1 MDEMITHIGHDLFL
15 DKKVLVRVQDY
26 NRLTKMV
33 KVGAMRKDRPIWD
46 AQWVSPDRL
55 STEQEIVKQEVK
67 EEVKEEVKKVKEEVK
82 KVKEEI
88 TDTDVYIKLIKMETK
103 LMKNQRF
110 IATQLPT
117 RKERKQ
123 NESK

>member
-1 MDEMITHIGHDLFL
+1 MIEHIGHDLFL

-33 KVGAMRKDRPIWD
+33 KIGAMRKDRPIWD
-46 AQWVSPDRL
+46 AQWVSQDRL
-55 STEQEIVKQEVK
+55 STEQVK
-67 EEVKEEVKKVKEEVK
+67 EEIKDIEVKK
-82 KVKEEI
+82 EI
-88 TDTDVYIKLIKMETK
+88 TDTDTFIKLIKMETK

-123 NESK
+123 DESK

>member
-46 AQWVSPDRL
+46 AQWVSQDRL
-55 STEQEIVKQEVK
+55 STEQEIK
-67 EEVKEEVKKVKEEVK
+67 EIE
-82 KVKEEI
+82 VKEEI
-88 TDTDVYIKLIKMETK
+88 TDTDTFIKLIKMETK

-123 NESK
+123 DESK

>member
-1 MDEMITHIGHDLFL
+1 MIEYIGHDLFL

-55 STEQEIVKQEVK
+55 STEQEIVKEEVKKVK
-67 EEVKEEVKKVKEEVK
+67 EEIKEEVKKVKEEV
-82 KVKEEI
+82 
-88 TDTDVYIKLIKMETK
+88 TDTNVFIKLIKMETK

>member
-1 MDEMITHIGHDLFL
+1 
-15 DKKVLVRVQDY
+15 
-26 NRLTKMV
+26 MV

-46 AQWVSPDRL
+46 AQWVSQDRL
-55 STEQEIVKQEVK
+55 STEQEIK
-67 EEVKEEVKKVKEEVK
+67 EIE
-82 KVKEEI
+82 VKEEI
-88 TDTDVYIKLIKMETK
+88 TDTDTFIKLIKMETK

-123 NESK
+123 DESK

>member
-15 DKKVLVRVQDY
+15 DKKALVRVQDY

-46 AQWVSPDRL
+46 AQWVSQDRL
-55 STEQEIVKQEVK
+55 STEQEIK
-67 EEVKEEVKKVKEEVK
+67 EIE
-82 KVKEEI
+82 VKEEI
-88 TDTDVYIKLIKMETK
+88 TDTDTFIKLIKMETK

-123 NESK
+123 DESK

>member
-1 MDEMITHIGHDLFL
+1 MIEYIGHDLFL

-55 STEQEIVKQEVK
+55 STEQEIVK
-67 EEVKEEVKKVKEEVK
+67 EEVKKVKEEV
-82 KVKEEI
+82 
-88 TDTDVYIKLIKMETK
+88 TDTNVFIKLIKMETK

>member
-1 MDEMITHIGHDLFL
+1 MIEHIGHDLFL

-33 KVGAMRKDRPIWD
+33 KIGAMRKDRPIWD
-46 AQWVSPDRL
+46 AQWVSQDRL
-55 STEQEIVKQEVK
+55 STEQVK
-67 EEVKEEVKKVKEEVK
+67 EEIKEIEVKK
-82 KVKEEI
+82 EI
-88 TDTDVYIKLIKMETK
+88 TDTDTFIKLIKMETK

-123 NESK
+123 DESK

>member
-1 MDEMITHIGHDLFL
+1 
-15 DKKVLVRVQDY
+15 
-26 NRLTKMV
+26 MV

-55 STEQEIVKQEVK
+55 STEQEIVK
-67 EEVKEEVKKVKEEVK
+67 EEVK

-88 TDTDVYIKLIKMETK
+88 KEEIKKVKEEVTDTNVFIKLIKMETK

>member
-1 MDEMITHIGHDLFL
+1 
-15 DKKVLVRVQDY
+15 
-26 NRLTKMV
+26 MV

-46 AQWVSPDRL
+46 TQWVSPDRL
-55 STEQEIVKQEVK
+55 SSEQEIVKEEVKQEIKEVK
-67 EEVKEEVKKVKEEVK
+67 EETKEI
-82 KVKEEI
+82 KEEI
-88 TDTDVYIKLIKMETK
+88 TDTNVFIKLIKMETK

>member
-67 EEVKEEVKKVKEEVK
+67 EEVKEEVKKVKEE
-82 KVKEEI
+82 I

>member
-1 MDEMITHIGHDLFL
+1 MIEHIGHDLFL

-46 AQWVSPDRL
+46 AQWVSQDRL
-55 STEQEIVKQEVK
+55 STEQVK
-67 EEVKEEVKKVKEEVK
+67 EEIKEIEVKK
-82 KVKEEI
+82 EI
-88 TDTDVYIKLIKMETK
+88 TDTDTFIKLIKMETK

-123 NESK
+123 DESK

>member
-1 MDEMITHIGHDLFL
+1 MDEMILHIGHDLFL

-46 AQWVSPDRL
+46 AQWVSQDRL
-55 STEQEIVKQEVK
+55 STEQEIK
-67 EEVKEEVKKVKEEVK
+67 EIE
-82 KVKEEI
+82 VKEEI
-88 TDTDVYIKLIKMETK
+88 TDTDTFIKLIKMETK

-123 NESK
+123 DESK